1 MTDEQQKI
9 ERLVRNV
16 PNMSRWSFGTY
27 FGNPGRGPHTITS
40 LQAFAR
46 ERMEIETEPGVKLL
60 NIDSIYDDAEGN
72 DELLVA

>member
-9 ERLVRNV
+9 DRLVRNV
-16 PNMSRWSFGTY
+16 PNMSRWSFRSY
-27 FGNPGRGPHTITS
+27 FGNPGAGPHTISS

-46 ERMEIETEPGVKLL
+46 EKMGIETEPGVKLL
-60 NIDSIYDDAEGN
+60 NIDCIYDDADGN